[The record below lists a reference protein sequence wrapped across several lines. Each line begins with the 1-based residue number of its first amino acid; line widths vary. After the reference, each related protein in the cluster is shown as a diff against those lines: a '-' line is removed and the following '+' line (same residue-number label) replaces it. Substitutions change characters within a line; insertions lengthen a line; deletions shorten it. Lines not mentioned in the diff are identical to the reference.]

1 MDEIQDQCW
10 YDSHF
15 FLQESDL
22 PEDIMIPWYLLII
35 LLIMKKKKKEA
46 KVKKTI

>member
-10 YDSHF
+10 YDLHF

-22 PEDIMIPWYLLII
+22 PEDIMMPWDLFDNLAHHEEE
-35 LLIMKKKKKEA
+35 KEGS
-46 KVKKTI
+46 KG

>member
-22 PEDIMIPWYLLII
+22 PEDIMMTWYLFDNLAHHGEE
-35 LLIMKKKKKEA
+35 KEGS
-46 KVKKTI
+46 KG